1 MKKENRYEIKFALNE
16 LEITQALSWL
26 SKIGARKKYEDRNV
40 NSLYFDNLNHEAIKD
55 NLAGITPRHKVRLRW
70 YGDITS
76 EVLDPNLEIKIRNG
90 RLGSKILFPLAKIKN
105 LISTE
110 SIYSLSKNIFWE
122 LRRSKFTH
130 KVSNNYLLP
139 MLIAQYQRKY
149 YEIDNGIRI
158 TIDREIRFLNANQNV
173 RLKFLRPINYNYYVM
188 ELKFSQDLKFSAAKL
203 IQSLSLTPKR
213 FSKYLIGSAM
223 LGYTSYI

>member
-1 MKKENRYEIKFALNE
+1 MNKENRYEIKFTLNE
-16 LEITQALSWL
+16 LEVTQALSWL
-26 SKIGARKKYEDRNV
+26 SQIGARKKYEDRNV

-76 EVLDPNLEIKIRNG
+76 EALDPNLEIKIRNG
-90 RLGSKILFPLAKIKN
+90 RLGSKILFPLTKIKN
-105 LISTE
+105 LINTK
-110 SIYSLSKNIFWE
+110 SIYSLSENVFRE
-122 LRRSKFTH
+122 LRRSKFVH
-130 KVSNNYLLP
+130 KAINSYLLP

-158 TIDREIRFLNANQNV
+158 TIDREISFLNANQNV
-173 RLKFLRPINYNYYVM
+173 KLKLLRPINYGHYVM
-188 ELKFSQDLKFSAAKL
+188 ELKFSEDLKFSAAKL
-203 IQSLSLTPKR
+203 LQSLSLTPKR

-223 LGYTSYI
+223 LGYASYI